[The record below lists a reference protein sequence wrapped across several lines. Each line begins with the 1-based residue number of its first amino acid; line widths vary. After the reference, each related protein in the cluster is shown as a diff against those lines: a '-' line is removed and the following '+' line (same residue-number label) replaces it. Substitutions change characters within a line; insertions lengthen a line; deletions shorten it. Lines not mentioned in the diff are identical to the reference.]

1 MSGMRG
7 VNPRQ
12 MQQAMKKMGIKQTD
26 LKNVTEVIIR
36 TTDKEIVITDAEVV
50 LVEMQGDRNYQISG
64 KEETR
69 ALGAPGSSGPAA
81 ATVSFPA
88 GDIELVMS
96 QTGCDREKAIK
107 ALEATDGQPAEAILK
122 IMTS

>member
-1 MSGMRG
+1 MAAGMRG

-26 LKNVTEVIIR
+26 IHNVTEVIIR
-36 TTDKEIVITDAEVV
+36 TTDKEIVLTNAEVV
-50 LVEMQGDRNYQISG
+50 LVEMQGSRNYQISG
-64 KEETR
+64 DETTR
-69 ALGAPGSSGPAA
+69 DLGSGAPA
-81 ATVSFPA
+81 ATASFLA
-88 GDIELVMS
+88 EDIELVMS

-107 ALEATDGQPAEAILK
+107 ALEDAKGQPAEAILK

>member
-26 LKNVTEVIIR
+26 IKNVTEVIIR
-36 TTDKEIVITDAEVV
+36 TNDKEIVITNAEVV
-50 LVEMQGDRNYQISG
+50 LVEMQGGRNYQISG
-64 KEETR
+64 DEETHS
-69 ALGAPGSSGPAA
+69 LGSSGPAA
-81 ATVSFPA
+81 AAVSFPA

-96 QTGCDREKAIK
+96 QTGCDRERAIK
-107 ALEATDGQPAEAILK
+107 ALTDANGQPAEAILK

>member
-1 MSGMRG
+1 MTGMRG

-26 LKNVTEVIIR
+26 MNNVTEVIIR
-36 TTDKEIVITDAEVV
+36 TTDKEIVITNAEVV
-50 LVEMQGDRNYQISG
+50 LVEMQGSRNYQISG
-64 KEETR
+64 DEEVR
-69 ALGAPGSSGPAA
+69 ELGSTPA

-96 QTGCDREKAIK
+96 QTGCDKERAVK
-107 ALEATDGQPAEAILK
+107 ALKEADGQPAEAILK

>member
-1 MSGMRG
+1 MTGMRG

-26 LKNVTEVIIR
+26 INNVTEVIIR
-36 TTDKEIVITDAEVV
+36 TTDKEIILTNAEVV
-50 LVEMQGDRNYQISG
+50 LVEMQGSRNYQISG
-64 KEETR
+64 DEEIR
-69 ALGAPGSSGPAA
+69 ALGTT
-81 ATVSFPA
+81 ATASVSFPA

-96 QTGCDREKAIK
+96 QTGCDKEKAVK

-122 IMTS
+122 IMTGG

>member
-1 MSGMRG
+1 MANMRG

-12 MQQAMKKMGIKQTD
+12 MQQAMKQMGIKQTQMD
-26 LKNVTEVIIR
+26 DAVEVIIR
-36 TTDKEIVITDAEVV
+36 TRDKEIVITNPDVV
-50 LVEMQGDRNYQISG
+50 VVEMKGERNYQISG
-64 KEETR
+64 DEEIR
-69 ALGAPGSSGPAA
+69 KLGTTGTPAA
-81 ATVSFPA
+81 AASFPA

-107 ALEATDGQPAEAILK
+107 ALEKANGQPAEAILS